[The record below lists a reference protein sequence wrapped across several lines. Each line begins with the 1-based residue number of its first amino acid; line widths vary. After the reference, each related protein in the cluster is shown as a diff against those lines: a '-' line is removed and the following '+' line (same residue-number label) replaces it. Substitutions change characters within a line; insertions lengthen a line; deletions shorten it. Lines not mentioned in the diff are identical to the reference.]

1 MNVRHVVTPSTVLNL
16 HVPFGRA
23 IKSGVT
29 LHAEGNKYS
38 NATLYAAA
46 SEAPPLLA
54 YYAAAIAPAAAV
66 AANVVVVVVVAAA
79 AAVYSQFGY

>member
-1 MNVRHVVTPSTVLNL
+1 M

-66 AANVVVVVVVAAA
+66 VDLGVT
-79 AAVYSQFGY
+79 